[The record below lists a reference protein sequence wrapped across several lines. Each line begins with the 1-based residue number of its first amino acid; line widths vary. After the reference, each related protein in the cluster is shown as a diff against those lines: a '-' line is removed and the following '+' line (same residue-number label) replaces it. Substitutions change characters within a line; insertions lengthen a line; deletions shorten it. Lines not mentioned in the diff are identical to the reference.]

1 MLAISGLEAIYL
13 LWEAC
18 KEILR
23 NVSENVGNAI
33 AHLVRGKGRVRKCDL
48 GSAEARSDLES
59 LFCRDGMAISKRQ
72 PFRLSADVRKP
83 YI

>member
-1 MLAISGLEAIYL
+1 MLAIYGLEAIYI

-23 NVSENVGNAI
+23 MQARMLDNAI

-48 GSAEARSDLES
+48 ES
-59 LFCRDGMAISKRQ
+59 LFCRDGMAIAKRQ

-83 YI
+83 YNLR